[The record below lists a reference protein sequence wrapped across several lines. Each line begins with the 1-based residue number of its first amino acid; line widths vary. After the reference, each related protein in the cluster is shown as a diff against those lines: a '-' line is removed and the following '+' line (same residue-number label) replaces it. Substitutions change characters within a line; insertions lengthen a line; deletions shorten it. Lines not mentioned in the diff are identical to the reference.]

1 MQSCLKNTKYYH
13 TIIVGGG
20 AAGLY
25 AAARLACGGGA
36 EGAGRVRRPG
46 RCAPGPAPSILLLE
60 KTKRLGTKLLMS
72 GAGQCNLTHGG
83 NIKGFLSYY
92 GKNGPRIRTCLYA
105 HNNLAVCDF
114 FESLGVKLSQR
125 EDGKIFP
132 ASMDAHEVRD
142 ALVRTA
148 ENGGVRMETGCEVTE
163 IISLPPDGVSR
174 YGLHTKDGRVL
185 ECRNLLVTTGGC
197 SYPSTGSDGG
207 MLEILRRDLGLE
219 IVPPVPALTPVF
231 VENYPFAELSGISFP
246 QAGITLR
253 DRETSSSLFSA
264 SGSLLLTHRNFSGP
278 VILNNARN
286 MKNGMGLEINFVF
299 PYTIDSILARMK
311 KEFSANP
318 RHIEHWLAESY
329 GLPKRFCEA
338 AARESGLLGQK
349 VSGLS
354 GEQMRKVA
362 ETLSA
367 WKFTVSGLAG
377 FGQAMV
383 TSGGVSLSELRLKT
397 MEAKNHPGL
406 YLAGE
411 VLDIDGDT
419 GGYNLQ
425 FAFAS
430 AAAAARALETDA
442 GDC

>member
-1 MQSCLKNTKYYH
+1 MTDMQNCLRNTEYYN

-25 AAARLACGGGA
+25 AAARLACGPRCG
-36 EGAGRVRRPG
+36 PG
-46 RCAPGPAPSILLLE
+46 RAAPGPAPSIVLLD
-60 KTKRLGTKLLMS
+60 KTGRLGTKLLMS
-72 GAGQCNLTHGG
+72 GAGQCNLTHAG
-83 NIKGFLSYY
+83 NIKEFLSCY

-114 FESLGVKLSQR
+114 FESLGVKLTQR

-148 ENGGVRMETGCEVTE
+148 GSGGVRIETGCEITE
-163 IISLPPDGVSR
+163 IISLLPDGVSR
-174 YGLHTKDGRVL
+174 YRLHTMDGTSW
-185 ECRNLLVTTGGC
+185 ECCNLLITSGGC

-207 MLEILRRDLGLE
+207 MLEILRRNLDLE
-219 IVPPVPALTPVF
+219 IIPPLPALAPVF
-231 VENYPFAELSGISFP
+231 VENSPFAELSGISFP
-246 QAGITLR
+246 EAGITLR
-253 DRETSSSLFSA
+253 DRDTSAAVLT
-264 SGSLLLTHRNFSGP
+264 GCGDLLLTHRNFSGP
-278 VILNNARN
+278 VILNNSRF
-286 MKNGMGLEINFVF
+286 MKSGMGLEINFVF

-338 AARESGLLGQK
+338 AAREIGLPGKK

-354 GEQMRKVA
+354 GQQMRKLA
-362 ETLSA
+362 ETISA

-383 TSGGVSLSELRLKT
+383 TCGGVSLSELSLKT

-442 GDC
+442 